1 MLMNQQLTITATYHP
16 DTQNNFLIV
25 ILILLHI
32 DHTVWFLQPSK
43 VSLTPAISL
52 AQHSNFP
59 ILSKNQ
65 TMIVSTVL
73 IADEI
78 Q

>member
-32 DHTVWFLQPSK
+32 DHTVWFLQPP
-43 VSLTPAISL
+43 TISL
-52 AQHSNFP
+52 AEHSNFP